1 MALRR
6 QRFLSVL
13 MILWKIEHIGER
25 RAAPFRGLE
34 YSIHLL
40 DPLGRQAS
48 ADVVV
53 DPFHQVFGLGQDAA
67 LSDGLCLNDAD
78 HRISVTGRRKLL
90 LGVVAPFLP
99 GPSAALW

>member
-25 RAAPFRGLE
+25 RAASFRGLE
-34 YSIHLL
+34 FSIHLL

-67 LSDGLCLNDAD
+67 LSDGLWPERRRSSYQRDRC
-78 HRISVTGRRKLL
+78 RKLL